1 MEVKQTMNK
10 FDNIRIFYTGDI
22 PDDYYGDEKS
32 TTVDNFISIIKEMN
46 DIHKYFILLDKHGI
60 MTYLK
65 GFHRSLNGTFR
76 ELEFTEEMKLCNEY
90 GFNYAVKS
98 LKSMAR
104 DC

>member
-1 MEVKQTMNK
+1 MRK

-32 TTVDNFISIIKEMN
+32 TTVDNFISIIKEI
-46 DIHKYFILLDKHGI
+46 DDDHKYFILLDKHGI

-65 GFHRSLNGTFR
+65 GFSRSKNGTFC
-76 ELEFTEEMKLCNEY
+76 ELEFMEEMKLCNEY

-104 DC
+104 GC

>member
-1 MEVKQTMNK
+1 MDN

-22 PDDYYGDEKS
+22 PDDYYGNEKS
-32 TTVDNFISIIKEMN
+32 TTVDNFISIIKEIN
-46 DIHKYFILLDKHGI
+46 DEHKYFILLDKHGI

-65 GFHRSLNGTFR
+65 GLCRSMNGTFR
-76 ELEFTEEMKLCNEY
+76 ELKFSEEKKLCNEY

>member
-1 MEVKQTMNK
+1 MNK

-22 PDDYYGDEKS
+22 PDDYYGIEKS
-32 TTVDNFISIIKEMN
+32 TTVDNFISIIKEIN
-46 DIHKYFILLDKHGI
+46 DDTQKYFILLDKHGI

-65 GFHRSLNGTFR
+65 GFHRPKNGTFR

-90 GFNYAVKS
+90 GFNYSVKS